1 MKYCSKCGQQVH
13 DEAVICPYCGCAISG
28 STAVTNDA
36 PSTGFA
42 VLGFLIPIVG
52 LILYLVN
59 KDTAPQKARSAGR
72 GALIGFIVGI
82 VFSVIYGVV
91 VGSMIGSMYYY

>member
-13 DEAVICPYCGCAISG
+13 NDAVICPHCGCALSG
-28 STAVTNDA
+28 SSAIDA
-36 PSTGFA
+36 PSTGYA

-59 KDTAPQKARSAGR
+59 KDSAPQKARSAGK
-72 GALIGFIVGI
+72 GALVGFVLSL
-82 VFSVIYGVV
+82 VFSIIYGVV
-91 VGSMIGSMYYY
+91 IGTALGSLYY